1 MAYFTGPNIVTDGLV
16 FAVDSGSTR
25 SYPGSGTTVD
35 SLTGS
40 DVGTLTNGVGFNT
53 NSGGEFVFDGTDDY
67 ITIPGSTATNLSST
81 LTAEA
86 WVYYESGN
94 GRIFQKDGSSYT
106 RCWEMGGYNG
116 IFRIEMW
123 HSNGG
128 TTGGVSAPIALPLT
142 TWAYL
147 TMTFDG
153 TNIKMYQNA
162 VLVKTISF
170 PGDIRTDINTPLNIG
185 GRYATG
191 EFFDGNIGPI
201 RLYSQALSA
210 AEVTQNF
217 NAQKSRFGL

>member
-67 ITIPGSTATNLSST
+67 ITIPGSTATNLSTT

-94 GRIFQKDGSSYT
+94 GRIFQKDGAGYT
-106 RCWEMGGYNG
+106 RCWEMGGYG
-116 IFRIEMW
+116 GYFRVELW
-123 HSNGG
+123 HSNGIG
-128 TTGGVSAPIALPLT
+128 IPASSAPSALTVNGWTYIA
-142 TWAYL
+142 
-147 TMTFDG
+147 MTFDG
-153 TNIKMYQNA
+153 TDVKMYQNA
-162 VLVKTISF
+162 VLVKTINF
-170 PGDIRTDINTPLNIG
+170 PGNIRTDINTPLTIG
-185 GRYATG
+185 GHWGAG
-191 EFFDGNIGPI
+191 EYFDGNIGPI
-201 RLYSQALSA
+201 RLYNQALTA
-210 AEVTQNF
+210 AQVTQNY
-217 NAQKSRFGL
+217 NAQKSRFI

>member
-1 MAYFTGPNIVTDGLV
+1 MGAFGGPDIVDDGLV
-16 FAVDSGSTR
+16 FAVDAGSGR
-25 SYPGSGTTVD
+25 SYPGSGTTVTD
-35 SLTGS
+35 LVGTNN
-40 DVGTLTNGVGFNT
+40 GTLTNGVGYSSAN
-53 NSGGEFVFDGTDDY
+53 GGSFTFDGTDDV
-67 ITIPGSTATNLSST
+67 IVTPGTAATNISTT

-94 GRIFQKDGSSYT
+94 GRIFQKDGAGYT

-162 VLVKTISF
+162 ALVKTTSF
-170 PGDIRTDINTPLNIG
+170 PGDIRTDINTPLTIG
-185 GRYATG
+185 GFWSSG
-191 EFFDGNIGPI
+191 EFFDGNIGPV
-201 RLYSQALSA
+201 RLYNQALTA
-210 AEVTQNF
+210 AEVLQNY
-217 NAQKSRFGL
+217 NAQKTRFI